1 MPIGSSSENT
11 VMCDSCGC
19 ANAAFASYCSKCGG
33 ELFVSSAPLT
43 AVRVGADGALISDEA
58 PLMREPLFQ
67 GPNEPESYA
76 VSLRH
81 ESLLAKLDR
90 MEQDLASIND
100 IREPDLTSEDDEDD
114 DEQAD
119 FGLHEEA
126 LKNISYT
133 LDSLI
138 TDLLE
143 AEIKEYTFPD
153 FIHPDE
159 SGFPLKDAIRVHKE
173 PDLPKKKSLQE
184 ILVIVAL
191 VAAIFMVGLSF
202 GLWGAYFFG
211 L

>member
-1 MPIGSSSENT
+1 
-11 VMCDSCGC
+11 
-19 ANAAFASYCSKCGG
+19 
-33 ELFVSSAPLT
+33 
-43 AVRVGADGALISDEA
+43 
-58 PLMREPLFQ
+58 MRENISR
-67 GPNEPESYA
+67 GPDEPESYA
-76 VSLRH
+76 VSPRH

-90 MEQDLASIND
+90 MEQDLASVND
-100 IREPDLTSEDDEDD
+100 IHEPDSPSEDDDD

-143 AEIKEYTFPD
+143 AEIREYTFPD

-159 SGFPLKDAIRVHKE
+159 SGFPLKDAVRVHTE
-173 PDLPKKKSLQE
+173 PELPKKKSLQE
-184 ILVIVAL
+184 LLVIVAL